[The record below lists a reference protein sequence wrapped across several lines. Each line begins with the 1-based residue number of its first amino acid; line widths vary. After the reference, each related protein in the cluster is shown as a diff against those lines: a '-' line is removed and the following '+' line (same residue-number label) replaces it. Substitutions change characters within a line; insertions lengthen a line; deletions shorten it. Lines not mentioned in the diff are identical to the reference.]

1 MSKFNDTYLKPA
13 LESLTGNAE
22 FFVKK
27 SHSTIN
33 RLNAESDSITK
44 KQPLIYPINKILA
57 QDINTR

>member
-44 KQPLIYPINKILA
+44 KAAADILTDRA
-57 QDINTR
+57 VEALKNGY